1 MDSNPQPTTSKM
13 PGTWQ
18 NFWRALKRVLR
29 EPLGAL
35 GLVLVVFVL
44 VSAIGAD
51 WWAPYEANKIDI
63 RSKLQAPSADHYL
76 GTDQLGRDIFS
87 RVLVGGQIALKVSL
101 VSIGIALIVGLTLGL
116 IAG

>member
-51 WWAPYEANKIDI
+51 WWHLMKLTKSISARNCKRHPQTTISAPISSDGIY
-63 RSKLQAPSADHYL
+63 
-76 GTDQLGRDIFS
+76 F
-87 RVLVGGQIALKVSL
+87 RVYW
-101 VSIGIALIVGLTLGL
+101 
-116 IAG
+116 